1 MPKSACSGLEPLLHC
16 VSLLLAQSGH
26 ERLRIAALQTDPET
40 HFAAHKFLL
49 LMKERPHRTVP
60 QNENREAAR
69 RPATDNNTALWLTRP
84 PITLTSAMLCAPC
97 CRV

>member
-1 MPKSACSGLEPLLHC
+1 MRCC
-16 VSLLLAQSGH
+16 LLLTQSGH

-60 QNENREAAR
+60 QNENREAAETHGDR
-69 RPATDNNTALWLTRP
+69 LQTTTQ
-84 PITLTSAMLCAPC
+84 PC
-97 CRV
+97 G